1 MSDVPPPQ
9 RPSSPS
15 PAAPEDPTPP
25 PSDAL
30 NTIAHMRDAVLFDGP
45 HRTRRISR
53 FWMLLILSAVIASAG
68 VVADSTATVIG
79 AMIVAPMM
87 IPIQGT
93 MLSTVL
99 GDRGNLTRSFLMMV
113 AGAAA
118 AIAVGYLVA
127 MLVSNPMTAET
138 NSQIAGRV
146 SPKLI
151 DLLAALATG
160 VVGSIALVRK
170 DISDTLPGVAI
181 AISLVPPLTVVG
193 IAAESGAVDQSL
205 GALLLFLTN
214 VAAILGTGIVV
225 MALFGVQRWGI
236 DRAKAP
242 VVGQMSRRSSYLAIF
257 AMLVIVAIPL
267 TFTSVRTSGEAVLE
281 DRVGDLARQ
290 WADDVDWDLVSVTA
304 TDDGVLV
311 RVTGP
316 EPVPDPYALVEA
328 ITDAGIDPADV
339 EVDFIPSYRVNLGE

>member
-1 MSDVPPPQ
+1 MTG
-9 RPSSPS
+9 
-15 PAAPEDPTPP
+15 DPTPP
-25 PSDAL
+25 SSEL
-30 NTIAHMRDAVLFDGP
+30 NTIGHMRDAVLFDGP
-45 HRTRRISR
+45 DRGQRISR
-53 FWMLLILSAVIASAG
+53 FWMLLILSSVIAAAG
-68 VVADSTATVIG
+68 VAADSTATVIG

-99 GDRGNLTRSFLMMV
+99 GDRSNLGRSLLMMI

-118 AIAVGYLVA
+118 AIAIGYLVA
-127 MLVSNPMTAET
+127 VLVAGPMTAAT
-138 NSQIAGRV
+138 NAQVAGRV

-193 IAAESGAVDQSL
+193 ITAESGALDQSL
-205 GALLLFLTN
+205 GALLLFATN

-225 MALFGVQRWGI
+225 MSLFGVQRWGLEQ
-236 DRAKAP
+236 ATGPA
-242 VVGQMSRRSSYLAIF
+242 VVRMNRRNSYLAIF

-267 TFTSVRTSGEAVLE
+267 TFTSVRTSTLAVLE
-281 DRVGDLARQ
+281 AQVARVAQ
-290 WADDVDWDLVSVTA
+290 AWADDVGWDLISVTEG
-304 TDDGVLV
+304 DDGVLV

-316 EPVPDPYALVEA
+316 EPIPDLGALEDA
-328 ITDAGIDPADV
+328 ITGIGVDASKV
-339 EVDFIPSYRVNLGE
+339 EVDFIPSHRVNLGSTDGE